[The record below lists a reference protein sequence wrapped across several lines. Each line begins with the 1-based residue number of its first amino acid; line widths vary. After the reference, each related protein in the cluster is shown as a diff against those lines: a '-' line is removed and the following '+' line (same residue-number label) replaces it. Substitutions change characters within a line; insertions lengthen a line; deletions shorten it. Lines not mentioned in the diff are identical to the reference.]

1 MHLTR
6 PVVAAYAFGAL
17 LAITGLTPVAFA
29 ESQSEVTSAAPLAT
43 GLTDGGAAE
52 AQVVEAVRAGDI
64 LTIKLRFKPLA
75 ANKLERIYDS
85 ISKEAYENS
94 FYVLA
99 SNKKY
104 LLLTDSNDKPLT
116 NPYLVVRANKDS
128 PTAGSWHG
136 RFPAPP
142 KEVTEVSL
150 TIPGVETLDAI
161 KVTDR

>member
-1 MHLTR
+1 MRLTR
-6 PVVAAYAFGAL
+6 TDATACAL
-17 LAITGLTPVAFA
+17 GVFLATAGLANTAFA
-29 ESQSEVTSAAPLAT
+29 QAQTATSSAPLAT

-52 AQVVEAVRAGDI
+52 AHVVEAFRAGDI

-75 ANKLERIYDS
+75 TDKLERIYDS
-85 ISKEAYENS
+85 ISENAYENS

-99 SNKKY
+99 GNKKY

-116 NPYLVVRANKDS
+116 NPSLVIKTKKDS
-128 PTAGSWHG
+128 PIAGSWHG

-142 KEVTEVSL
+142 KDVTEVSL

-161 KVTDR
+161 KITDR